1 MNKILKLT
9 QGSQIERITSI
20 RTVTRLKASA
30 IPAITLTVMDTPS
43 EIVLSETIVT
53 AMEHRRIEKIHHD
66 KITV

>member
-1 MNKILKLT
+1 M
-9 QGSQIERITSI
+9 